1 MNNNGDY
8 GKSTW
13 GERGYDFK
21 FKDKETADKA
31 YQRYKKLYDQRQ
43 DAMEK
48 RGENMYE
55 SRWNRDEFMAHYA
68 EQINDERNKYKED
81 YYKHRTH
88 DVVKDLVSQQTYM
101 VSYGAAK
108 GMLKIMEEAVP
119 PWAEAPRVSIK
130 EARTMKFLNN
140 KEYFDSLDEET
151 RKSIW
156 DYLKE
161 RYHGYKD
168 LNKLSPA
175 QAALLIAQEYFG
187 S

>member
-43 DAMEK
+43 EAMEN
-48 RGENMYE
+48 RGEDMYMP
-55 SRWNRDEFMAHYA
+55 RYNRNEFMAEYKA
-68 EQINDERNKYKED
+68 KVNDERNKYKKD

-88 DVVKDLVSQQTYM
+88 DIVKDLVAEQTYM
-101 VSYGAAK
+101 ISYGAAK
-108 GMLKIMEEAVP
+108 GMRKILEEVTP
-119 PWAEAPRVSIK
+119 PWEEPQKFSIRD
-130 EARTMKFLNN
+130 ARTMKFLNN
-140 KEYFDSLDEET
+140 KDYINSLDENS
-151 RKSIW
+151 RNYIW
-156 DYLKE
+156 DKIKE
-161 RYHGYKD
+161 LYHGYKD
-168 LNKLSPA
+168 IDKLSPTE
-175 QAALLIAQEYFG
+175 AALLIAQEYFG